1 MRRLHTV
8 RAMQRAS
15 VVKHSCRPRATL
27 RPAAD
32 AADDTHSTRTELT
45 GTSRPSYTTR
55 HWSRVSA
62 RLDCV
67 AAAKL
72 GRLVLSQ
79 HWHWNALSLMHCAV
93 TDCRQTLGRRIDAA
107 SLLASASYCLCV
119 MHPSTA

>member
-27 RPAAD
+27 RP

-79 HWHWNALSLMHCAV
+79 AIRCEHCHWNALRLMRWAV
-93 TDCRQTLGRRIDAA
+93 MTVDKRLD
-107 SLLASASYCLCV
+107 V
-119 MHPSTA
+119 V

>member
-55 HWSRVSA
+55 HWSGVSA

-79 HWHWNALSLMHCAV
+79 AMRCEHWHWNALRLMHWAV
-93 TDCRQTLGRRIDAA
+93 MTVDKRLDI
-107 SLLASASYCLCV
+107 V
-119 MHPSTA
+119 